1 MPTSWQ
7 KLHENGSESIY
18 RNIKLSFYFNLKILI
33 EVSIS
38 GKFSCRNAE
47 SLAQNFYFRDPSA
60 DIGPRKGSSD
70 SDTKSSSSLLRSIF
84 GSEDSES
91 SSTYDSV

>member
-1 MPTSWQ
+1 MKE
-7 KLHENGSESIY
+7 KLRFYCTKYNVLILKVSI
-18 RNIKLSFYFNLKILI
+18 NDKLS
-33 EVSIS
+33 S
-38 GKFSCRNAE
+38 RNTE

-60 DIGPRKGSSD
+60 DVGPRKGSSE